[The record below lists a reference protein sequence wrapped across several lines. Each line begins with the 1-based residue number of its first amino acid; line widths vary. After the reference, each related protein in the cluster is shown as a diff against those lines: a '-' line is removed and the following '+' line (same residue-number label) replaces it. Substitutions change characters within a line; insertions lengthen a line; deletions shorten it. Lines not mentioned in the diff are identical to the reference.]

1 MAMPVGAK
9 RAASQAAG
17 WLVAGCAAA
26 FTFVYFPEITAAARS
41 ILGLPKYAAQQSAGK
56 SSERVSS
63 DRVARAAPA
72 LSGRTVELQAG
83 AYGHYHVDAEI
94 NGRRIE
100 VMVDTGATQVAL
112 TFEDASRAGVHVRDS
127 DFTQLVRTAN
137 GVARVAP
144 VTLDRVSIGDITVRN
159 VPASVSERG
168 MLATTLLGM
177 SFLKRLSRVDMRG
190 ETLILQE

>member
-17 WLVAGCAAA
+17 WLVAGCAMV
-26 FTFVYFPEITAAARS
+26 FTIVYFAEIKETARS
-41 ILGLPKYAAQQSAGK
+41 VLGLPKFTVSQQNASK
-56 SSERVSS
+56 SS
-63 DRVARAAPA
+63 DRMHRAAPSV
-72 LSGRTVELQAG
+72 SGRTVALQAG
-83 AYGHYHVDAEI
+83 PHGHYLASAEI
-94 NGRRIE
+94 NGQRIE
-100 VMVDTGATQVAL
+100 VMVDTGASQVAL
-112 TFEDASRAGVHVRDS
+112 TFEDASRAGIHVRDR
-127 DFTQLVRTAN
+127 DFTQQVRTAN

-168 MLATTLLGM
+168 MLGTTLLGM